1 MLKLGFPTLLFLL
14 LLFLSLVTFSFSLL
28 ASSIFLFMS
37 ACVLGIDLL
46 LFLSRSKTKRVGR
59 IRIEEVSFA
68 KIFVFRSFFKPKDVW
83 IVYDSNKRK
92 FRPADFRDLPLKVAL
107 TFVVG
112 LLFLYVSYLIFSSLF
127 FFPGVFVPRL
137 LILIILV
144 IIGFYDFFVSS
155 ARFIA
160 FLNKKNR
167 KVADALNKNRSLK
180 NFIRRQRAYVE
191 VTPNL
196 TLNGS
201 MTSVEIIT
209 KNKFDTKRMEKVLLD
224 TSRKIR

>member
-1 MLKLGFPTLLFLL
+1 MLKLSFSTLLFLL
-14 LLFLSLVTFSFSLL
+14 LLFMSLVTFSFSLL
-28 ASSIFLFMS
+28 ASSVFLFMS

-46 LFLSRSKTKRVGR
+46 LFLNSSKTKKVGQ

-68 KIFVFRSFFKPKDVW
+68 KIFVFRSFFKPKDMW
-83 IVYDSNKRK
+83 IVYDNKKRK
-92 FRPADFRDLPLKVAL
+92 FRPADMSDLPLKVGM
-107 TFVVG
+107 TFIIG
-112 LLFLYVSYLIFSSLF
+112 LLFLYVSYLIFSNLF
-127 FFPGVFVPRL
+127 FFPEILIPRM
-137 LILIILV
+137 LILFILLV
-144 IIGFYDFFVSS
+144 IGFYDFFISS

-160 FLNKKNR
+160 FLNKRNG

-196 TLNGS
+196 SLNGS

-209 KNKFDTKRMEKVLLD
+209 RKKFDTKRMEKVLLD
-224 TSRKIR
+224 ISRKIR